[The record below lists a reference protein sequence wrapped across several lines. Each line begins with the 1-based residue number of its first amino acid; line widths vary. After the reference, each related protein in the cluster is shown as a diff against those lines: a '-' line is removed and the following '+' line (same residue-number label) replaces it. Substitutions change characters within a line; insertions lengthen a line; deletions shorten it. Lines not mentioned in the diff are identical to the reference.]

1 MEKHE
6 KVRGTIS
13 KLQQEGYRL
22 NPKKCEFF
30 KKEFERVAHKVDEQG
45 IRPLK
50 DKFEAITKINIPN
63 NEKKLKSILEA
74 LQCLA

>member
-6 KVRGTIS
+6 EVRGTNS

-30 KKEFERVAHKVDEQG
+30 KKEFERVAHKVD
-45 IRPLK
+45 
-50 DKFEAITKINIPN
+50 
-63 NEKKLKSILEA
+63 
-74 LQCLA
+74 

>member
-6 KVRGTIS
+6 EVRGTIS

-30 KKEFERVAHKVDEQG
+30 KKEFERVAHKVDQQG

-50 DKFEAITKINIPN
+50 DKFVVCQSQKSTYQITI
-63 NEKKLKSILEA
+63 KS
-74 LQCLA
+74 